1 MCGPLVYSR
10 RNKGKNG
17 GIGVMIIS
25 TEDIVEYLQGWQR
38 RSGEAMNGDQH
49 QKVG

>member
-1 MCGPLVYSR
+1 
-10 RNKGKNG
+10 
-17 GIGVMIIS
+17 MIIS

-49 QKVG
+49 QKVGQSHKDYPRLGVDEVQARIE